1 MAGTRG
7 TESVLQCGGPV
18 LSCAVMDEND
28 AQSRFEMLEVRL
40 AHQEAAVE
48 ELTRTLLNQEK
59 QVREQAESLE
69 RLQQQLRALAASP
82 LAAPEDET
90 PPPHY

>member
-1 MAGTRG
+1 MN
-7 TESVLQCGGPV
+7 
-18 LSCAVMDEND
+18 END

-48 ELTRTLLNQEK
+48 ELTRTLLSQEK
-59 QVREQAESLE
+59 LVREQAETIQ
-69 RLQQQLRALAASP
+69 RLQQQMRSLAAAP
-82 LAAPEDET
+82 LTAPEDET